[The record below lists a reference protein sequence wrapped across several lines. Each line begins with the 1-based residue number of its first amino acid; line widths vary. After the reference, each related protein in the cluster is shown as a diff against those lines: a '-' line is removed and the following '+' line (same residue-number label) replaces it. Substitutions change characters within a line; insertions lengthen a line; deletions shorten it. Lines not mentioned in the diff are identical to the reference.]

1 MGRASVFLVLLF
13 FHPVIS
19 QQYSLN
25 FSNSSTRTQWRHR
38 LPSWQYRVPVRL
50 SSGEDSNS
58 ELSISSNASLG
69 FTLDNRNGKKSWQ
82 DNASIGSTINY
93 PILGPK
99 ATIGIGA
106 NMSLRSATLQ
116 KQKLRNQTFNFR
128 FMYKPFDDG
137 RFNNLTINV
146 TPGLITKTRDS
157 RANLDSTITEKGIQ
171 YNASLRVSPDLK
183 VRDKKLGNSL
193 SFTKRDNTLKNNKD
207 RSEGFS
213 SSVNYTF
220 PGKVRVSTNFSE
232 SRSEL
237 GVTRSVVTDSKE
249 ATDGFVKR
257 DTSVSAE
264 ISESR
269 SKNFSSSID
278 FDVGRFKFKNNVS
291 LGNSTRTNTA
301 SAQQDLG
308 NRYFGTDRESNRWNW
323 QSELSG
329 KVVQSVVV
337 NSKIRIENS
346 EQRNLGVQVLDVSRC
361 ANHFV
366 ISEDNV
372 CRDPSSD
379 LRNDRLFIN
388 TSLTWTINDHN
399 SIRMTTWADLKQS
412 KNPGASDQ
420 DRDTFSNSFSI
431 RYDGTLAQES
441 RFNVEVRTSFLH
453 RVNLAASRSASN
465 SRNRDIV
472 LDAGTNYERLDIR
485 FSHSFSISAK
495 RTIFDFDRQINRR
508 NSSRESNIR
517 RGWSMNHTLNRKLMG
532 FLRLNG
538 RYTYSADDFGTLIV
552 EHGSQIVEE
561 DNNRHSIGIGLSY
574 APAPT
579 FSLSTNYSFLLDRRW
594 DHEYINAQEL
604 RIQDLARRNKN
615 RSISMNMNY
624 NPEDSP
630 NKLTLR
636 GSRSRQRSGTFN
648 SFNATYS
655 RAL

>member
-1 MGRASVFLVLLF
+1 MSKTSIFLICLM
-13 FHPVIS
+13 FHPVIA

-25 FSNSSTRTQWRHR
+25 FSSSSTRTQWRHR

-50 SSGEDSNS
+50 SSVADS
-58 ELSISSNASLG
+58 SSKLNITSSASLG
-69 FTLDNRNGKKSWQ
+69 FTLDNRNGKKTWQ

-128 FMYKPFDDG
+128 FKYKPFDNG
-137 RFNNLTINV
+137 RFDNLTINV
-146 TPGLITKTRDS
+146 TPGIITKTRDS

-183 VRDKKLGNSL
+183 IKGKKLGNSL

-213 SSVNYTF
+213 SSGNYTF
-220 PGKVRVSTNFSE
+220 PGKIRVSTNFSE

-237 GVTRSVVTDSKE
+237 GVTRSVITDLE
-249 ATDGFVKR
+249 DRGDGFTVR
-257 DTSVSAE
+257 DTTVSAE

-269 SKNFSSSID
+269 STNFSTTID
-278 FDVGRFKFKNNVS
+278 FNIGRFKIKNNVS
-291 LGNSTRTNTA
+291 MGNSSRTNTA
-301 SAQQDLG
+301 AAQQDIG

-323 QSELSG
+323 QSEISG
-329 KVVQSVVV
+329 KLIESIVA
-337 NSKIRIENS
+337 NSKMRLENS
-346 EQRNLGVQVLDVSRC
+346 DQRNLGVQVFDVSRC
-361 ANHFV
+361 AKQFV
-366 ISEDNV
+366 KLSGNI

-379 LRNDRLFIN
+379 LSNSRTFLN
-388 TSLTWTINDHN
+388 TSLTWTINEKN
-399 SIRMTTWADLKQS
+399 SIRITSWTDLKQS
-412 KNPGASDQ
+412 QNPGASDQ
-420 DRDTFSNSFSI
+420 NRDTFSNSFSL
-431 RYDGTLAQES
+431 RYDGTLAEES
-441 RFNVEVRTSFLH
+441 RINLEIRTSFLH
-453 RVNLAASRSASN
+453 RINLAASRSASN

-472 LDAGTNYERLDIR
+472 LDAGTNYERMGVS

-517 RGWSMNHTLNRKLMG
+517 RGWSMNHTVNRRLMSY
-532 FLRLNG
+532 LRLNG

-552 EHGSQIVEE
+552 ENGSQIVEE

-574 APAPT
+574 SPT
-579 FSLSTNYSFLLDRRW
+579 VGFSMSTNYSFLLDRRW
-594 DHEYINAQEL
+594 DHEYINSQQL
-604 RIQDLARRNKN
+604 RIQDLGRRNRN
-615 RSISMNMNY
+615 RSFSTNITY
-624 NPEDSP
+624 NPQDSS

-648 SFNATYS
+648 SFNVTYS

>member
-1 MGRASVFLVLLF
+1 MSRTSILLVFLM
-13 FHPVIS
+13 FHAAIP

-25 FSNSSTRTQWRHR
+25 FSSSSTRTQWRHR

-50 SSGEDSNS
+50 SSVADSTS
-58 ELSISSNASLG
+58 ELSVSSSASLG
-69 FTLDNRNGKKSWQ
+69 FTLDNRNGKKTWQ

-128 FMYKPFDDG
+128 FMYKPIDDG
-137 RFNNLTINV
+137 RFDNLTINV

-183 VRDKKLGNSL
+183 VGGKKLGNSL

-213 SSVNYTF
+213 SSGNYTF

-237 GVTRSVVTDSKE
+237 GVTRSVISDFKDDV
-249 ATDGFVKR
+249 DGVAQR

-269 SKNFSSSID
+269 STNFSTSID
-278 FDVGRFKFKNNVS
+278 FDIRRFKIKNNVS
-291 LGNSTRTNTA
+291 MSSSTRTNSA
-301 SAQQDLG
+301 SAQQDVG

-329 KVVQSVVV
+329 KLIQSIVVS
-337 NSKIRIENS
+337 SKIRMENS
-346 EQRNLGVQVLDVSRC
+346 DQRNLGVRVLDIGRC

-366 ISEDNV
+366 TSSGNI

-379 LRNDRLFIN
+379 LSNSRMFLN
-388 TSLTWTINDHN
+388 TSLTWTIDERN
-399 SIRMTTWADLKQS
+399 SIRMTSWADLKQS
-412 KNPGASDQ
+412 QNPGASDQ
-420 DRDTFSNSFSI
+420 NRDTFSNSFSL

-472 LDAGTNYERLDIR
+472 LDAGTNYERLGVS

-517 RGWSMNHTLNRKLMG
+517 RGWSMNHTVNRKLMSY
-532 FLRLNG
+532 LRLNG

-561 DNNRHSIGIGLSY
+561 DNNRHSIGLGLSY
-574 APAPT
+574 SPT
-579 FSLSTNYSFLLDRRW
+579 VAFSMSTNYSYLLDRRW
-594 DHEYINAQEL
+594 DHEYLNAQEL
-604 RIQDLARRNKN
+604 RIQDIARRNNN
-615 RSISMNMNY
+615 RSLSMNINY
-624 NPEDSP
+624 NPKDSP